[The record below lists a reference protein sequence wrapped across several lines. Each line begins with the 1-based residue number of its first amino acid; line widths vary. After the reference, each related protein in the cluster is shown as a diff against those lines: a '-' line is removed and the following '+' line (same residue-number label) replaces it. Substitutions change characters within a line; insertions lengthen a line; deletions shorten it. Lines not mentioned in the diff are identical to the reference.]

1 MTMKKTGMIAAAA
14 MLALTAGTGAA
25 VAQPRDYYGDD
36 CRQQN
41 TTAGTVLGA
50 IAGGLIG
57 GAVSHGNG
65 GAVVGGV
72 ILGGLAGN
80 AIGHDMDCQDRPY
93 AFRVYND
100 AFEGPVGRRYE
111 WENPRT
117 GAHGWIVTSREYWD
131 HGDLCRDFREVTFR
145 HGEKFG
151 RDGVACREHDGG
163 WHFR

>member
-1 MTMKKTGMIAAAA
+1 MKKTGMIAAAA
-14 MLALTAGTGAA
+14 LVALAAGTGAA
-25 VAQPRDYYGDD
+25 SAQPRDYYGDD

-41 TTAGTVLGA
+41 TTTGTVLGA
-50 IAGGLIG
+50 IAGGILG

-93 AFRVYND
+93 AFRVYNE
-100 AFEGPVGRRYE
+100 AFVGPVGRRYE
-111 WENPRT
+111 WDNPRT

-131 HGDLCRDFREVTFR
+131 HGYLCRDFREVTFR
-145 HGEKFG
+145 NGQKFR
-151 RDGVACREHDGG
+151 RDGEACREQDGG